1 MTTRRWCV
9 LAFRTFV
16 LVATLCKHL
25 AADDPEVPPELGIMG
40 WRDRALAAAARRVS
54 ELEATI
60 RARDSEIAVLKAEQK
75 GAHVPSPLAAE
86 AEVRGNPVLLAA
98 CMSECVYVHD
108 AYARS
113 RISLQQPSSS
123 YST

>member
-86 AEVRGNPVLLAA
+86 AE
-98 CMSECVYVHD
+98 ECVYVHD